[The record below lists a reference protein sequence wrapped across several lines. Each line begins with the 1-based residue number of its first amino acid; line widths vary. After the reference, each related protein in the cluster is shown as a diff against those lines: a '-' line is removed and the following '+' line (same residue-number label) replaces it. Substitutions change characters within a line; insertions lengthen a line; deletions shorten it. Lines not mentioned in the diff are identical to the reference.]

1 MICQET
7 NVTGSDFF
15 TLGTKAFSI
24 KYNTDTNTW
33 EGDTSTAHDG
43 ITKMYGAFEK
53 AGQYYAYI
61 EANDLAN
68 ANKVLEDNAE
78 LLKPYRLDM
87 NGINKIEKAI
97 SDLADIAFSTQQI
110 IISATEP
117 TGSNLGVG
125 TEWYQPY

>member
-1 MICQET
+1 M
-7 NVTGSDFF
+7 DFQ
-15 TLGTKAFSI
+15 LSNYKDVD
-24 KYNTDTNTW
+24 DTVMPLIN
-33 EGDTSTAHDG
+33 
-43 ITKMYGAFEK
+43 
-53 AGQYYAYI
+53 QYYAYI

-68 ANKVLEDNAE
+68 ANKILEDNSD

-110 IISATEP
+110 IISVTEP
-117 TGSNLGVG
+117 TGANLGEG

>member
-1 MICQET
+1 M
-7 NVTGSDFF
+7 DF
-15 TLGTKAFSI
+15 TLSNYKDVD
-24 KYNTDTNTW
+24 DTVMPLIN
-33 EGDTSTAHDG
+33 
-43 ITKMYGAFEK
+43 
-53 AGQYYAYI
+53 QYYAYI

-87 NGINKIEKAI
+87 NGINKIERAI

-117 TGSNLGVG
+117 MGNNLGIG

>member
-1 MICQET
+1 M
-7 NVTGSDFF
+7 DF
-15 TLGTKAFSI
+15 TLSNYKDVD
-24 KYNTDTNTW
+24 DTVMPL
-33 EGDTSTAHDG
+33 
-43 ITKMYGAFEK
+43 IT
-53 AGQYYAYI
+53 QYYAYI

-68 ANKVLEDNAE
+68 ANKVLENNAE

>member
-1 MICQET
+1 M
-7 NVTGSDFF
+7 DFQ
-15 TLGTKAFSI
+15 LSNYKDVD
-24 KYNTDTNTW
+24 DTVMPLIN
-33 EGDTSTAHDG
+33 
-43 ITKMYGAFEK
+43 
-53 AGQYYAYI
+53 QYYAYI

-68 ANKVLEDNAE
+68 ANKILEDNAE

-87 NGINKIEKAI
+87 NGINKIERAI

-117 TGSNLGVG
+117 MGNNLGIG

>member
-1 MICQET
+1 MPLI
-7 NVTGSDFF
+7 N
-15 TLGTKAFSI
+15 
-24 KYNTDTNTW
+24 
-33 EGDTSTAHDG
+33 
-43 ITKMYGAFEK
+43 
-53 AGQYYAYI
+53 QYYAYI

-68 ANKVLEDNAE
+68 ANKILEDNAE

-87 NGINKIEKAI
+87 NGINKIERAI

-117 TGSNLGVG
+117 MGNNLGIG

>member
-1 MICQET
+1 M
-7 NVTGSDFF
+7 DF
-15 TLGTKAFSI
+15 TLSNYKDVD
-24 KYNTDTNTW
+24 DTVMTLIN
-33 EGDTSTAHDG
+33 
-43 ITKMYGAFEK
+43 
-53 AGQYYAYI
+53 QYYAYI

-87 NGINKIEKAI
+87 NGINKIERAI

-117 TGSNLGVG
+117 MGNNLGIG

>member
-1 MICQET
+1 M
-7 NVTGSDFF
+7 DFQ
-15 TLGTKAFSI
+15 LSNYKDVD
-24 KYNTDTNTW
+24 DTVMPLIN
-33 EGDTSTAHDG
+33 
-43 ITKMYGAFEK
+43 
-53 AGQYYAYI
+53 QYYAYI

>member
-1 MICQET
+1 M
-7 NVTGSDFF
+7 D
-15 TLGTKAFSI
+15 
-24 KYNTDTNTW
+24 DTVMPLIN
-33 EGDTSTAHDG
+33 
-43 ITKMYGAFEK
+43 
-53 AGQYYAYI
+53 QYYAYI

-87 NGINKIEKAI
+87 NGINKIERAI

-117 TGSNLGVG
+117 MGNNLGIG

>member
-1 MICQET
+1 M
-7 NVTGSDFF
+7 DFQ
-15 TLGTKAFSI
+15 LSNYKDVD
-24 KYNTDTNTW
+24 DTVMPLIN
-33 EGDTSTAHDG
+33 
-43 ITKMYGAFEK
+43 
-53 AGQYYAYI
+53 QYYAYI

-68 ANKVLEDNAE
+68 ANKILEDNSD

-110 IISATEP
+110 IISVTEP
-117 TGSNLGVG
+117 TGTNLGEG

>member
-1 MICQET
+1 M
-7 NVTGSDFF
+7 NF
-15 TLGTKAFSI
+15 TLSNYKDVD
-24 KYNTDTNTW
+24 DTVMPLIN
-33 EGDTSTAHDG
+33 
-43 ITKMYGAFEK
+43 
-53 AGQYYAYI
+53 QYYAYI

-97 SDLADIAFSTQQI
+97 SDLSDIAFSTQQI

-117 TGSNLGVG
+117 MGNNLGIG

>member
-1 MICQET
+1 M
-7 NVTGSDFF
+7 DF
-15 TLGTKAFSI
+15 TLSNYKDVD
-24 KYNTDTNTW
+24 DTVMPLIN
-33 EGDTSTAHDG
+33 
-43 ITKMYGAFEK
+43 
-53 AGQYYAYI
+53 QYYAYI

-97 SDLADIAFSTQQI
+97 SDLSDIAFSTQQI

-117 TGSNLGVG
+117 MGNNLGIG

>member
-1 MICQET
+1 MWMILSCR
-7 NVTGSDFF
+7 
-15 TLGTKAFSI
+15 LSI
-24 KYNTDTNTW
+24 N
-33 EGDTSTAHDG
+33 
-43 ITKMYGAFEK
+43 
-53 AGQYYAYI
+53 QYYAYI

-117 TGSNLGVG
+117 TGSNLGEG